1 MSITRRD
8 ALAAAIGCGMTTASA
23 ARADEKPA
31 GAKEPRREPVY
42 SHLPDAV
49 RKVFEDTFPDHFCIR
64 MVTRGKRD
72 AEVYRGTVFDPR
84 SAGSFHIHVDGE
96 HVATPI
102 LYQLEL
108 DANGKIV
115 EEALRPI
122 LDLARLPK
130 AVVAAYEKWNPKGV
144 KGQEFYWLTEVPRE
158 KARIYR
164 VRIIVNAVKA
174 YSATFAEDGT
184 VLDAKPA
191 VVP

>member
-1 MSITRRD
+1 MPITRRD
-8 ALAAAIGCGMTTASA
+8 ALVAALGLTTATA
-23 ARADEKPA
+23 GADEKPVA
-31 GAKEPRREPVY
+31 AKEPPRREPLY
-42 SHLPDAV
+42 SHLPEAA
-49 RKVFEDTFPDHFCIR
+49 RKVFEDTFPDHYCIR

-84 SAGSFHIHVDGE
+84 SAGALQIHVDGE

-102 LYQLEL
+102 LYQLEV

-115 EEALRPI
+115 EETLHPI
-122 LDLARLPK
+122 LDLARVPN

-144 KGQEFYWLTEVPRE
+144 KGQEFHWRTEVPRE

-174 YSATFAEDGT
+174 YSASFAEDGT
-184 VLDAKPA
+184 VLEANPA

>member
-8 ALAAAIGCGMTTASA
+8 ALAAALGLTAA
-23 ARADEKPA
+23 TAGADEKPPA
-31 GAKEPRREPVY
+31 AKEPPRREPVY
-42 SHLPDAV
+42 SHLPDAA
-49 RKVFEDTFPDHFCIR
+49 RKVFEDTFPGHFCIR
-64 MVTRGKRD
+64 MVTRGRRD

-84 SAGSFHIHVDGE
+84 SAGSHHQHVDGE

-102 LYQLEL
+102 LYQLEV

-158 KARIYR
+158 KDRVYR
-164 VRIIVNAVKA
+164 VRIILNAVKA